1 MRPEFVSFVL
11 VVAISLGLW
20 TGCGGA
26 PSSSPSNPPPQSGP
40 VSISLSPTSATVPA
54 GSTQQFA
61 ATLSNTT
68 NTSVTWQVGGVTGG
82 NATMGTI
89 SSTGVY
95 TAPLSP
101 PSAGQ
106 VTVTAISGADS
117 TKSVSATVTPVFSNA
132 SVTGSYVFKVVT
144 ISSTGFA
151 FAAGVFTADGNG
163 HITAGIEDANDATNG
178 PRTNI
183 ALTGMY
189 RVGPDGRGTATAST
203 SLGTS
208 TFKFVLIS
216 NTSADLIE
224 FDNTAA
230 SGFVWAQDPSAISGI
245 SGPFV
250 FAFQGED
257 ADSITSLGPASS
269 VGQIVLNGSGSVSG
283 ILDVNERGTFSAN
296 VVFTGSYSIG
306 SQGRGTAV
314 SAASYGTSNYV
325 FYIVNA
331 KTIEFLNVDPI
342 PGLIEAGTA
351 VAQQSAPFGNGSLGS
366 SVFLLSGGDAS
377 TGATLVAAGRFDTDG
392 TGNIQ
397 NGVVDENVSGVFYDS
412 LPFSAGSYSIA
423 SNGRGTISATTTK
436 GTSTFVFW
444 LTSPGNAQLIESDTF
459 GAASGTVL
467 AQQNGGFNNSSM
479 QGNFAFAL
487 AGGSGSQPFA
497 GLGQVASNGAGG
509 FTGNEDVNVGG
520 STAPNV
526 AFTGTYSI
534 GQNGH
539 GTGTVA
545 SAKTTPVREFLINQ
559 SSGVFISADPGEPLI
574 GLAEKQCSD
583 CH

>member
-1 MRPEFVSFVL
+1 
-11 VVAISLGLW
+11 VA
-20 TGCGGA
+20 
-26 PSSSPSNPPPQSGP
+26 
-40 VSISLSPTSATVPA
+40 A
-54 GSTQQFA
+54 GSTQLFA

-82 NATMGTI
+82 NTTVGTI

-101 PSAGQ
+101 PSVGQ
-106 VTVTAISGADS
+106 VSVTAISGADS
-117 TKSVSATVTPVFSNA
+117 TKSASARVTPVFSNA
-132 SVTGSYVFKVVT
+132 SVNGSYVFKAVT
-144 ISSTGFA
+144 TGSTGFA
-151 FAAGVFTADGNG
+151 FTAGVFSTDGNG
-163 HITAGIEDANDATNG
+163 HITAGIEDANDAKNG

-189 RVGPDGRGTATAST
+189 SVGPDGRGTATAST

-216 NTSADLIE
+216 NTSAELIE

-230 SGFVWAQDPSAISGI
+230 SGFVSAQDPSAISSI

-269 VGQIVLNGSGSVSG
+269 VGQIVLNGSGTVSG

-296 VVFTGSYSIG
+296 VPFTGNYTIG
-306 SQGRGTAV
+306 PQGRGTAV
-314 SAASYGTSNYV
+314 SSASYGTSTYV

-342 PGLIEAGTA
+342 PGLIETGTA
-351 VAQQSAPFGNGSLGS
+351 VAQQSVSFGNGSLGS
-366 SVFLLSGGDAS
+366 SVFLLSGGDPS
-377 TGATLVAAGRFDTDG
+377 TGVTLVAAGRFDTDG
-392 TGNIQ
+392 AGNIQ
-397 NGVVDENVSGVFYDS
+397 NGVMDGNDHGIFSDS
-412 LPFSAGSYSIA
+412 LPLSAGSYSIA

-459 GAASGTVL
+459 GVASGTVL
-467 AQQNGGFNNSSM
+467 AQQSGSFSESSM

-487 AGGSGSQPFA
+487 GGASGSNPFA
-497 GLGQVASNGAGG
+497 GLGQIASNGAGG
-509 FTGNEDVNVGG
+509 FTGKEDVNVGG

-539 GTGTVA
+539 GTGTVTGVR
-545 SAKTTPVREFLINQ
+545 TTPVRVLLINQ
-559 SSGVFISADPGEPLI
+559 SAAVFISADPGEPLI

>member
-11 VVAISLGLW
+11 VVAISLGLL

-61 ATLSNTT
+61 ATVSNTT
-68 NTSVTWQVGGVTGG
+68 NTSVTWQVEGVTGG
-82 NATMGTI
+82 SATTGTI

-101 PSAGQ
+101 PSVGQ
-106 VTVTAISGADS
+106 VSVTAISGADS
-117 TKSVSATVTPVFSNA
+117 TKSASARVTPVFSNA
-132 SVTGSYVFKVVT
+132 SVTGSYVFKAVT
-144 ISSTGFA
+144 IGSTGFA
-151 FAAGVFTADGNG
+151 FTAGVFTADGNG

-178 PRTNI
+178 PHTNI
-183 ALTGMY
+183 PFTGMY
-189 RVGPDGRGTATAST
+189 SVGSDGRGSATAST

-208 TFKFVLIS
+208 TFKFVLVSNIS
-216 NTSADLIE
+216 AELIE

-230 SGFVWAQDPSAISGI
+230 SGFVAAQDPSAISSI
-245 SGPFV
+245 SGTFV

-257 ADSITSLGPASS
+257 ADSATSLGPASS
-269 VGQIVLNGSGSVSG
+269 VGQIVLNGSGAVSG

-296 VVFTGSYSIG
+296 VPFNGNYTIG
-306 SQGRGTAV
+306 PQGRGTAV
-314 SAASYGTSNYV
+314 SAASYGTSTYV

-342 PGLIEAGTA
+342 PGLIETGTA
-351 VAQQSAPFGNGSLGS
+351 VAQQSIPFGNGSLGS

-377 TGATLVAAGRFDTDG
+377 SGAMLVETGRFDTDG
-392 TGNIQ
+392 AGNIQ
-397 NGVVDENVSGVFYDS
+397 NGVMDENGNGVFWDS
-412 LPFSAGSYSIA
+412 LPLSASSYSIA
-423 SNGRGTISATTTK
+423 STGRGTISATTTK
-436 GTSTFVFW
+436 GTATFVFW
-444 LTSPGNAQLIESDTF
+444 LTSPGNAQVMESDTF
-459 GAASGTVL
+459 GSASGTIL
-467 AQQNGGFNNSSM
+467 AQQSGSFSDSSM
-479 QGNFAFAL
+479 QGNFAFVL
-487 AGGSGSQPFA
+487 GGATGSQPFA

-509 FTGNEDVNVGG
+509 FTGNEDVNAGG
-520 STAPNV
+520 TTAPNV
-526 AFTGTYSI
+526 ALTGTYSV
-534 GQNGH
+534 GQNGY
-539 GTGTVA
+539 GTGSVTGVQ
-545 SAKTTPVREFLINQ
+545 TTPVRVLLISQ
-559 SSGVFISADPGEPLI
+559 SSAVFISADPSEPVI